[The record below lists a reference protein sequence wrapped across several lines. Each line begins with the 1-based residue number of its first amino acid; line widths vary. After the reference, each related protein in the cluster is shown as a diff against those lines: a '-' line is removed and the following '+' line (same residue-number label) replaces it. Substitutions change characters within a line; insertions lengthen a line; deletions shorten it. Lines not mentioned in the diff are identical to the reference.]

1 MIWAFG
7 AAKFP
12 HNSIGSAS
20 SPIWQFRALLAA
32 LCLVVLVNEYNTS
45 KRCSRC
51 RCPSLTMTNVRVP
64 GEKKALH
71 GVLECAVCPGKVNRD
86 INSARNIL
94 YCFWFQL
101 SQRGARPPGFSPAKS
116 KLPTVNK
123 RGRIQHK
130 QQAAKPAGSG
140 SDGNAPKPP
149 TRQAGSRPSST
160 GPADSAAPAN
170 RGASTTRRPPS
181 SSSTSS
187 RAPTQGNASM
197 TSGRR
202 KQNDASEAAPAKIAG
217 KGRNRNRQDLTSDS
231 GEFDLFILARFRSS
245 DDVPLY

>member
-1 MIWAFG
+1 MSGNYGGMIWAFG

-71 GVLECAVCPGKVNRD
+71 GVLECAVSPGKVNRD

-123 RGRIQHK
+123 RGRI
-130 QQAAKPAGSG
+130 
-140 SDGNAPKPP
+140 
-149 TRQAGSRPSST
+149 
-160 GPADSAAPAN
+160 
-170 RGASTTRRPPS
+170 
-181 SSSTSS
+181 
-187 RAPTQGNASM
+187 PTQGNASM

-217 KGRNRNRQDLTSDS
+217 KGRNRKRQDLTSDS